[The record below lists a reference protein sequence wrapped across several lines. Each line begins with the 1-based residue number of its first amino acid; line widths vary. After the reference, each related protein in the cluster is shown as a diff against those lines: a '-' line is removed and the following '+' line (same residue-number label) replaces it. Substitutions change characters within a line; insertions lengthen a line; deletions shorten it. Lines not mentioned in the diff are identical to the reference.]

1 MLSCPTCSFPV
12 ETEWSACRR
21 CGLPLPP
28 ELRDAAIQPARA
40 SALPLVRP
48 ARSVLKA
55 PAGPVNDTLL
65 PGGKA
70 PSGPDTLLPKNSG
83 PPVSSSGI
91 DRTKAA
97 MALALER
104 LRRHKPGPT
113 SSARRELPK

>member
-48 ARSVLKA
+48 ARSALQPSV
-55 PAGPVNDTLL
+55 PPVNDTLL
-65 PGGKA
+65 PGGHA
-70 PSGPDTLLPKNSG
+70 PTGPDTLLPKSSG
-83 PPVSSSGI
+83 APASSSGI
-91 DRTKAA
+91 ERTKAA

-104 LRRHKPGPT
+104 LRRYKPGPS
-113 SSARRELPK
+113 SSAQGELPK